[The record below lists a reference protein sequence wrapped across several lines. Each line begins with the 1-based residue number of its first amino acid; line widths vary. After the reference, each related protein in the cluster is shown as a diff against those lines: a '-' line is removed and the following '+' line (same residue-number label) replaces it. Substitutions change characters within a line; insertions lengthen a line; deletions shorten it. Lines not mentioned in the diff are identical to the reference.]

1 MGANAKRGSQTQN
14 EIVASKRELPVKNIK
29 HPYSY
34 LTPCYYIHYIIKV
47 HLYVSI
53 RKGITRLRDSVKY
66 LIIPVLCYL
75 IIPFTVRV
83 WSGTRSLLRALE
95 TERNRVRS

>member
-1 MGANAKRGSQTQN
+1 MGANAKRGSRTQN

-29 HPYSY
+29 TSVFIPNSV
-34 LTPCYYIHYIIKV
+34 LLHYIIMV
-47 HLYVSI
+47 HLYVYI
-53 RKGITRLRDSVKY
+53 RKGITRLCDSVKY
-66 LIIPVLCYL
+66 LIISALRYL
-75 IIPFTVRV
+75 IIPFTVRA